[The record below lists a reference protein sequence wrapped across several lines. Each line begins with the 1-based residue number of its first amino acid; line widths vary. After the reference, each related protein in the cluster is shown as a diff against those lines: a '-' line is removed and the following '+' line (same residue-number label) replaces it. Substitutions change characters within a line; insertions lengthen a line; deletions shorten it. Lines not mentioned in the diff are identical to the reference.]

1 MNGKH
6 VGIRILVVAL
16 LVTSLAGLPVRADDE
31 EPRHGM
37 GVLLSPPGDYPVL
50 DALVHPQALASAVD
64 LSAALPPV
72 GDQGIEPTCTLWAVG
87 YYYKTLQEQRERA
100 WGTATN
106 DHQFSPSYLY
116 SLSVGCGALQPVAIP
131 AAMEVVKAQGA
142 ATMETFPLRGFGQC
156 RAPTAEELQ
165 AAQPYRAL
173 GYGNLFMFQGKA
185 DINRLKAHLA
195 GGDAFV
201 LSVPVYDSFYFY
213 RSQSPVIGVPAASE
227 RLWGHHAVVVV
238 GYDDSLGAFK
248 LVNSWGTRWGNGGFA
263 YLSYDFVRTKAW
275 EAWAMLDATN
285 TTQMPAVTAT
295 PQPTAAVTPVPPT
308 PTPVQPTRTPIPPT
322 PTPVQ
327 PTRTPVPPTPTPQP
341 TRVVST
347 LVLQQGLSNYRG
359 VSDSFL
365 DNRLPTTNFDA
376 SRTLRVS
383 GNGSAV
389 ALLRFDLSA
398 VPPDAEI
405 LNAKL
410 ELYVDAS
417 AQNSS
422 LNAFE
427 IARPWTSKEADW
439 WKAQHGYPW
448 GIAGCNDPA
457 TDRLS
462 VPFATVA
469 MTPGKGW
476 RSIDVTE
483 AVRRWVA
490 GQENNGLVLR
500 GQGSNSATYSFLS
513 SEHTSSTGH
522 PKLTI
527 KYQR

>member
-1 MNGKH
+1 MSRKL
-6 VGIRILVVAL
+6 VGIRILFAVLLLAASLATMPVVA
-16 LVTSLAGLPVRADDE
+16 E
-31 EPRHGM
+31 EGEPQHGM

-50 DALVHPQALASAVD
+50 DVLVSPQALVSSVD

-100 WGTATN
+100 WGTATG

-131 AAMEVVKAQGA
+131 SALEVVRAQGA
-142 ATMETFPLRGFGQC
+142 ATMQTFPLRSFGQC

-173 GYGNLFMFQGKA
+173 SYGNLFMFQGKA

-213 RSQSPVIGVPAASE
+213 HGQSPVIGVPAASE
-227 RLWGHHAVVVV
+227 RLWGHHAILIV

-263 YLSYDFVRTKAW
+263 YLSYDFVRTKGW
-275 EAWAMLDATN
+275 EAWAMVDATN
-285 TTQMPAVTAT
+285 TAPMPVVTAT
-295 PQPTAAVTPVPPT
+295 PQPTATATPM
-308 PTPVQPTRTPIPPT
+308 PPT

-341 TRVVST
+341 KRVVST

-359 VSDSFL
+359 ASDSFIES
-365 DNRLPTTNFDA
+365 RGPTTNYDA

-383 GNGSAV
+383 DDGSV
-389 ALLRFDLSA
+389 TALLRFDVSV
-398 VPPDAEI
+398 VPSKAEVVE
-405 LNAKL
+405 AKL
-410 ELYVDAS
+410 ELYVDVS
-417 AQNSS
+417 AQNLS
-422 LNAFE
+422 LSAFE
-427 IARPWTSKEADW
+427 VARSWASKEADW
-439 WKAQHGYPW
+439 RKARNGNPW
-448 GIAGCNDPA
+448 GAPGCNDTA
-457 TDRLS
+457 TDRTS
-462 VPFATVA
+462 APVA
-469 MTPGKGW
+469 AAALTAGKGW
-476 RSIDVTE
+476 RSIDVTA
-483 AVRRWVA
+483 AVRRWVS
-490 GQENNGLVLR
+490 GQANNGLVLR
-500 GQGSNSATYSFLS
+500 GQGGTSATYVFLS
-513 SEHTSSTGH
+513 SEHTSASGR